1 MDINNSN
8 IRKVT
13 VIGAGVM
20 GAGIAAHVANA
31 GIPVYLLDIVPK
43 DADNRNAI
51 AESAIAKMLKAEP
64 AAFMHKNNA
73 RLVTPGNIED
83 HLEWLKEVDWVIEA
97 VIEDPNIKR
106 TLYQKLDGICRPDTL
121 ISSNTSTL
129 PLKLL
134 TRDMP
139 DSFKQRFM
147 ITHFFN
153 PPRYMRLLELVSG
166 SQTQLELVDAV
177 SRFADISLG
186 KDSVSCKDTPGFIGN
201 RIGIYWLQCGLLEA
215 IKLGLTVEQADAV
228 MTVFGIPK
236 TGVFGLLDLV
246 GLDLI
251 PHILDGMELAL
262 PKEDAFHQVN
272 YLPPLVQ
279 AMIADGYTGRK
290 GKGGFYRLNE
300 ASGKRVKES
309 INLQT
314 RGYQPSEKFALSDL
328 PKTQDEIDCMDA
340 GGTTPRME
348 EVEQRMEQLPRVTQG
363 TVTER
368 AFLSGDEVICQYA
381 WIVLSNT
388 LAYSASL
395 IPEIADDIVAVD
407 TAMRL
412 GYNWKYGPFELLDRI
427 GVDWFVDRLLAENR
441 DVPSLLANRHSLYK
455 VDSGKRWFADLS
467 GNYRPVR
474 RTEGILLLSD
484 IKLQA
489 PAVLENPSASLWDIG
504 DGVACL
510 EFHSKMNTLDM
521 DSLALVRQS
530 VEKVKTDF
538 SALVIYNDADNFSA
552 GANLTLLVQ
561 AIQNQNWPAVEQLI
575 KQGQQTYQALKYS
588 PFPVVGA
595 PSGLALGG
603 GCEILLHCDAIQAHA
618 ELYVGLV
625 EVGVGL
631 VPGWG
636 GCKEYLRRWLE
647 FARRPGGPMPAI
659 AQAFETIG
667 MAKVSKSAAEA
678 RELLFLST
686 TDGITMNK
694 DRLLADA
701 KAKALKLA
709 QDYMPPKP
717 SSYPLPGASAK
728 AAMAMAINN
737 LKLAGKITDYDV
749 EISGQL
755 ADVLSGGLC
764 DITEP
769 LTEDDMLNLELNAFL
784 HLVQQPGTLARLEH
798 LLTTG
803 KPLRN

>member
-1 MDINNSN
+1 MDIK
-8 IRKVT
+8 KVA

-20 GAGIAAHVANA
+20 GAGIAAHIANA

-43 DADNRNAI
+43 DADNRNSI
-51 AESAIAKMLKAEP
+51 AESAIAKLLKAEP
-64 AAFMHKNNA
+64 AAFMHKNYA

-83 HLEWLKEVDWVIEA
+83 HLDWVGDVDWVIEA
-97 VIEDPNIKR
+97 VLENPAIKQE
-106 TLYQKLDGICRPDTL
+106 LYRKLDNICRPDTL

-166 SQTQLELVDAV
+166 AETRPELVATV
-177 SRFADISLG
+177 HRFADTHLG
-186 KDSVSCKDTPGFIGN
+186 KDSVTCKDTPGFIGN

-215 IKLGLTVEQADAV
+215 IKLGLTVEQADAA
-228 MTVFGIPK
+228 MSAPFGIPK
-236 TGVFGLLDLV
+236 TGIFGLLDLV

-251 PHILDGMELAL
+251 PHILGGMKLAL

-272 YLPPLVQ
+272 FLPELVQ
-279 AMIADGYTGRK
+279 TMIADGYTGRK

-300 ASGKRVKES
+300 TSGKRVKES

-314 RGYQPSEKFALSDL
+314 GGYQPSEKFAL
-328 PKTQDEIDCMDA
+328 PVMPQTQDE
-340 GGTTPRME
+340 
-348 EVEQRMEQLPRVTQG
+348 LRV
-363 TVTER
+363 
-368 AFLSGDEVICQYA
+368 FLSGDDALCRFA
-381 WIVLSNT
+381 WQVLSNT
-388 LAYSASL
+388 LVYSASL

-412 GYNWKYGPFELLDRI
+412 GYNWKFGPFELLDRI
-427 GVDWFVDRLLAENR
+427 GVDWFVERLIAENR
-441 DVPSLLANRHSLYK
+441 DVPPLLASRHSLYK
-455 VDSGKRWFADLS
+455 IDSGKRSFVDLS
-467 GNYRPVR
+467 GNYQPVR
-474 RTEGILLLSD
+474 RTDGVLLLAD
-484 IKLQA
+484 IKLSA
-489 PAVLENPSASLWDIG
+489 PAVLENASASLWDIG

-538 SALVIYNDADNFSA
+538 SALVIHNDADNFSA

-561 AIQNQNWPAVEQLI
+561 AIHNQDWPAVEQLI
-575 KQGQQTYQALKYS
+575 KQGQQTYKALKYA

-647 FARRPGGPMPAI
+647 FARRPGGPMPGI

-678 RELLFLST
+678 KEMLFLST

-701 KAKALKLA
+701 KAKALRLVPG
-709 QDYMPPKP
+709 YMPPKS
-717 SSYPLPGASAK
+717 SSYQLPGTSAR
-728 AAMAMAINN
+728 AAMNIAINN
-737 LKLAGKITDYDV
+737 LKMAGKITDYDV
-749 EISGQL
+749 EISQQL
-755 ADVLSGGLC
+755 ADVLSGGQC

-769 LTEDDMLNLELNAFL
+769 LAEDDLLSLELNAFL

-798 LLTTG
+798 LLKTG

>member
-1 MDINNSN
+1 MDIK
-8 IRKVT
+8 KVA

-20 GAGIAAHVANA
+20 GAGIAAHIANA
-31 GIPVYLLDIVPK
+31 GIPVYLLDIIPK
-43 DADNRNAI
+43 EGNNRNSI
-51 AESAIAKMLKAEP
+51 AEAAITKMLKTEP
-64 AAFMHKNNA
+64 APFMHKNNA

-83 HLEWLKEVDWVIEA
+83 HLDWLIDVDWVIEA
-97 VIEDPNIKR
+97 VIENPAIKKS
-106 TLYQKLDGICRPDTL
+106 LYQKLDGICRPDTL

-129 PLKLL
+129 PHKLL
-134 TRDMP
+134 IRDMP
-139 DSFKQRFM
+139 NSFKQRFM

-166 SQTQLELVDAV
+166 SETRPELVDAV
-177 SRFADISLG
+177 SRFADINLG
-186 KDSVSCKDTPGFIGN
+186 KESVTCKDTPGFIGN

-215 IKLGLTVEQADAV
+215 IELGLTVEQADAV
-228 MTVFGIPK
+228 MSLPFGIPK

-251 PHILDGMELAL
+251 PHILGGMKLAL

-272 YLPPLVQ
+272 HLPELVQ
-279 AMIADGYTGRK
+279 TMIADGYTGRK
-290 GKGGFYRLNE
+290 GKGGFYRLNKID
-300 ASGKRVKES
+300 GKRVKES
-309 INLQT
+309 ISLQT
-314 RGYQPSEKFALSDL
+314 GAYQRSDKFALPAL
-328 PKTQDEIDCMDA
+328 PKTQDQLREFLTRDDA
-340 GGTTPRME
+340 LGR
-348 EVEQRMEQLPRVTQG
+348 
-363 TVTER
+363 
-368 AFLSGDEVICQYA
+368 FA
-381 WIVLSNT
+381 WQVLSNT
-388 LAYSASL
+388 LVYSAGL
-395 IPEIADDIVAVD
+395 IPEIADDLVSID
-407 TAMRL
+407 TAMCL

-427 GVDWFVDRLLAENR
+427 GVDWFVDRLLTENR
-441 DVPSLLANRHSLYK
+441 EVPPLPANRHSLYK
-455 VDSGKRWFADLS
+455 VESGKRLYADLS
-467 GNYRPVR
+467 GNYQPVR
-474 RTEGILLLSD
+474 RKDGVLLLAD
-484 IKLQA
+484 IKLQV

-530 VEKVKTDF
+530 VEKVNSDF
-538 SALVIYNDADNFSA
+538 SALVIYNDTDNFSA

-561 AIQNQNWPAVEQLI
+561 AIHTEDWSAVEQLI
-575 KQGQQTYQALKYS
+575 KQGQQTYQALKYA
-588 PFPVVGA
+588 PFPVVAA

-678 RELLFLST
+678 KELLFLST

-694 DRLLADA
+694 DRLLAHA
-701 KAKALKLA
+701 KAKALKLVP
-709 QDYMPPKP
+709 DYTPPNP
-717 SSYPLPGASAK
+717 SSYPLPGAGAK
-728 AAMAMAINN
+728 ASMEIAITN

-749 EISGQL
+749 EISRQL
-755 ADVLSGGLC
+755 AEVLSGGFC

-769 LTEDDMLNLELNAFL
+769 LTEDDILNLELKAFV

-798 LLTTG
+798 LLKTG

>member
-8 IRKVT
+8 IRKVA

-51 AESAIAKMLKAEP
+51 AESAIAKLLKAEP

-97 VIEDPNIKR
+97 VIEEPNIKR
-106 TLYQKLDGICRPDTL
+106 ALYQKLDSICRPGTL

-166 SQTQLELVDAV
+166 SQTRPELVAAV

-251 PHILDGMELAL
+251 PHILGGMELAL
-262 PKEDAFHQVN
+262 PEEDAFHQVN

-300 ASGKRVKES
+300 TSGKRVKES

-314 RGYQPSEKFALSDL
+314 RGYQPSEKFALPVV
-328 PKTQDEIDCMDA
+328 PKTQDEI
-340 GGTTPRME
+340 
-348 EVEQRMEQLPRVTQG
+348 
-363 TVTER
+363 R
-368 AFLSGDEVICQYA
+368 AFLSSEDIICRFA
-381 WIVLSNT
+381 WTVLSNT

-427 GVDWFVDRLLAENR
+427 GVAWFVDRLLAENR
-441 DVPSLLANRHSLYK
+441 DAPPLLANRHSLYK

-474 RTEGILLLSD
+474 RTDGVLLLSD

-561 AIQNQNWPAVEQLI
+561 AIHNQQLACGGAINQTGSADLPDLEVCAVPCGRRSFRTGSGRRLRNPA
-575 KQGQQTYQALKYS
+575 ALRCH
-588 PFPVVGA
+588 
-595 PSGLALGG
+595 SGSCGTV
-603 GCEILLHCDAIQAHA
+603 C
-618 ELYVGLV
+618 
-625 EVGVGL
+625 
-631 VPGWG
+631 
-636 GCKEYLRRWLE
+636 
-647 FARRPGGPMPAI
+647 RPGRSGRGSGAGLGRL
-659 AQAFETIG
+659 Q
-667 MAKVSKSAAEA
+667 
-678 RELLFLST
+678 
-686 TDGITMNK
+686 GIF
-694 DRLLADA
+694 A
-701 KAKALKLA
+701 
-709 QDYMPPKP
+709 P
-717 SSYPLPGASAK
+717 
-728 AAMAMAINN
+728 
-737 LKLAGKITDYDV
+737 LAGICKATGRPDA
-749 EISGQL
+749 G
-755 ADVLSGGLC
+755 
-764 DITEP
+764 
-769 LTEDDMLNLELNAFL
+769 
-784 HLVQQPGTLARLEH
+784 HRPGF
-798 LLTTG
+798 
-803 KPLRN
+803 

>member
-1 MDINNSN
+1 MN
-8 IRKVT
+8 IRKVA

-20 GAGIAAHVANA
+20 GAGIAAHIANA

-43 DADNRNAI
+43 NAENRNAI
-51 AESAIAKMLKAEP
+51 AEAAIAKLLKADP
-64 AAFMHKNNA
+64 APFMHKNNA

-83 HLEWLKEVDWVIEA
+83 HLERLKEVDWVIEA
-97 VIEDPNIKR
+97 VIENPAIKQE
-106 TLYQKLDGICRPDTL
+106 LYRKLDNICRPDTL

-134 TRDMP
+134 THSMP

-153 PPRYMRLLELVSG
+153 PPRYMRLLELVAG
-166 SQTQLELVDAV
+166 SQARPDLVAAV
-177 SRFADISLG
+177 SHFADTHLG
-186 KDSVSCKDTPGFIGN
+186 KDSVTCKDTPGFIGN
-201 RIGIYWLQCGLLEA
+201 RIGIYWLQCGMLEA
-215 IKLGLTVEQADAV
+215 VKLGLSVEHADAV
-228 MTVFGIPK
+228 MSAPFGIPK
-236 TGVFGLLDLV
+236 TGIFGLLDLV

-251 PHILDGMELAL
+251 PHILGGMERAL
-262 PKEDAFHQVN
+262 PKQDAFHQVN
-272 YLPPLVQ
+272 TLPPLVQ

-290 GKGGFYRLNE
+290 GKGGFYRLHDTG
-300 ASGKRVKES
+300 GKRVKQS
-309 INLQT
+309 ISLQT
-314 RGYQPSEKFALSDL
+314 GEYQASEKFALPAI
-328 PKTQDEIDCMDA
+328 PKTQDD
-340 GGTTPRME
+340 
-348 EVEQRMEQLPRVTQG
+348 L
-363 TVTER
+363 R
-368 AFLSGDEVICQYA
+368 AFLSGDEQAPPPLKKGGLGGFA
-381 WIVLSNT
+381 WQVLSNT
-388 LAYSASL
+388 LTYSAGL

-427 GVDWFVDRLLAENR
+427 GVAWFVDRLIAENR
-441 DVPSLLANRHSLYK
+441 DVPPLLASRHSLYK

-474 RTEGILLLSD
+474 RTHGILMLAD

-489 PAVLENPSASLWDIG
+489 PAVLANPSASLWDIG

-521 DSLALVRQS
+521 DSLALVLQS
-530 VEKVKTDF
+530 VDKVKTDF
-538 SALVIYNDADNFSA
+538 SALVIHNDADNFSA

-561 AIQNQNWPAVEQLI
+561 AIQSRNWPAVEQLI
-575 KQGQQTYQALKYS
+575 KQGQQSYQTLKYA
-588 PFPVVGA
+588 PFPVVAA

-631 VPGWG
+631 IPGWG
-636 GCKEYLRRWLE
+636 GCKEYLRRRLE

-678 RELLFLST
+678 KEMLFLST

-709 QDYMPPKP
+709 QDYAPPNP
-717 SSYPLPGASAK
+717 GIYQLPGTSAK
-728 AAMAMAINN
+728 AAMDIAISN

-749 EISGQL
+749 EISRQL

-769 LTEDDMLNLELNAFL
+769 LTEDDLLDLELDAFL
-784 HLVQQPGTLARLEH
+784 HLVRQPGTLARLKH
-798 LLTTG
+798 LFKTG

>member
-1 MDINNSN
+1 MDIK
-8 IRKVT
+8 KVA

-20 GAGIAAHVANA
+20 GAGIAAHIANA
-31 GIPVYLLDIVPK
+31 GIPVYLLDRVPTLRPSPSAELRTGSGQS
-43 DADNRNAI
+43 DIGSRNSI
-51 AESAIAKMLKAEP
+51 AESAIAKLLKAEP
-64 AAFMHKNNA
+64 AAFMHKNYA
-73 RLVTPGNIED
+73 QLVTPGNIED
-83 HLEWLKEVDWVIEA
+83 HLDWVGDVDWVIEA
-97 VIEDPNIKR
+97 VLENPAIKQE
-106 TLYQKLDGICRPDTL
+106 LYRKLDNICRPDTL

-139 DSFKQRFM
+139 DSFKRRFM

-166 SQTQLELVDAV
+166 AETRPELVDAV
-177 SRFADISLG
+177 SRFADTHLG
-186 KDSVSCKDTPGFIGN
+186 KDSVTCKDTPGFIGN

-215 IKLGLTVEQADAV
+215 IKLDLTVEQADAV
-228 MTVFGIPK
+228 MSAPFGIPK
-236 TGVFGLLDLV
+236 TGIFGLLDLV

-251 PHILDGMELAL
+251 PHILGGMKLAL

-272 YLPPLVQ
+272 TFPPLVQ
-279 AMIADGYTGRK
+279 SMIADGYTGRK

-300 ASGKRVKES
+300 TSGKRVKES

-314 RGYQPSEKFALSDL
+314 GGYQPSEKFAL
-328 PKTQDEIDCMDA
+328 PEVAKTQDEL
-340 GGTTPRME
+340 R
-348 EVEQRMEQLPRVTQG
+348 R
-363 TVTER
+363 
-368 AFLSGDEVICQYA
+368 FLSGDDIICRFA
-381 WIVLSNT
+381 WQVLSNT
-388 LAYSASL
+388 LVYSASL

-412 GYNWKYGPFELLDRI
+412 GYNWKFGPFELLDRI
-427 GVDWFVDRLLAENR
+427 GVAWFVDRLIAESR
-441 DVPSLLANRHSLYK
+441 DVPPLLATVGAGLVPAQLGQPQGIAPTSRSLYTI
-455 VDSGKRWFADLS
+455 DSGTRSFVDLS
-467 GNYRPVR
+467 GNYQPVR
-474 RTEGILLLSD
+474 RTDGVLLLSD
-484 IKLQA
+484 IKLSA
-489 PAVLENPSASLWDIG
+489 PALLENPSASLWDIG

-530 VEKVKTDF
+530 VDKVESDF
-538 SALVIYNDADNFSA
+538 SALVIHNDADNFSA

-561 AIQNQNWPAVEQLI
+561 AIHSQDWPAVEQLI
-575 KQGQQTYQALKYS
+575 KQGQQTYKALKYG

-618 ELYVGLV
+618 ELYIGLV

-636 GCKEYLRRWLE
+636 GCKEYLRRRLE
-647 FARRPGGPMPAI
+647 FARRPGGPMPGI

-678 RELLFLST
+678 KEMLFLSA

-701 KAKALKLA
+701 KATALRLA
-709 QDYMPPKP
+709 PGYMPPEP
-717 SSYPLPGASAK
+717 AVYQLPGTSAR
-728 AAMAMAINN
+728 AAMDIAINN
-737 LKLAGKITDYDV
+737 LKMAGKITDYDV
-749 EISGQL
+749 EISQQL
-755 ADVLSGGLC
+755 ANVLSGGQC

-769 LTEDDMLNLELNAFL
+769 LTEDDLLNLELKAFL

-798 LLTTG
+798 LLKTG

>member
-1 MDINNSN
+1 MDVK
-8 IRKVT
+8 KVA

-20 GAGIAAHVANA
+20 GSGIAAHIANA

-43 DADNRNAI
+43 DAVNRNGI
-51 AESAIAKMLKAEP
+51 AEAAIVKMLKADP
-64 AAFMHKNNA
+64 APFMHKNNA

-83 HLEWLKEVDWVIEA
+83 HLDWLIDVDWVIEA
-97 VIEDPNIKR
+97 VLEDPAIKQE
-106 TLYQKLDGICRPDTL
+106 LYRKLDTICRPDTL

-153 PPRYMRLLELVSG
+153 PPRYMRLLELVSA
-166 SQTQLELVDAV
+166 SETRPELVDAV

-186 KDSVSCKDTPGFIGN
+186 KNSVSCKDTPGFIGN

-228 MTVFGIPK
+228 MSEPFDIPK
-236 TGVFGLLDLV
+236 TGIFGLLDLV

-251 PHILDGMELAL
+251 PHILDGMKRAL
-262 PKEDAFHQVN
+262 PKEDAFHRVN
-272 YLPPLVQ
+272 ALPELVKT
-279 AMIADGYTGRK
+279 MIADGYTGRK

-300 ASGKRVKES
+300 IDHRRIKES

-314 RGYQPSEKFALSDL
+314 GAYHASEKFGL
-328 PKTQDEIDCMDA
+328 PVMPRTQDE
-340 GGTTPRME
+340 
-348 EVEQRMEQLPRVTQG
+348 L
-363 TVTER
+363 R
-368 AFLSGDEVICQYA
+368 AFLLGDDVICQYA
-381 WIVLSNT
+381 WTVLSNT
-388 LAYSASL
+388 LVYSAGL

-427 GVDWFVDRLLAENR
+427 GVDWFVERLFAENR
-441 DVPSLLANRHSLYK
+441 EVPPLLVICGGDFSRLGRLKSPPQQHCLYK
-455 VDSGKRWFADLS
+455 VDSGKRMYADLS
-467 GNYRPVR
+467 GNYQPVR
-474 RTEGILLLSD
+474 RADGILLLAD
-484 IKLQA
+484 VKLQA
-489 PAVLENPSASLWDIG
+489 PAVLENPSASLWNIG

-510 EFHSKMNTLDM
+510 EFHSKMNTLDR

-530 VEKVKTDF
+530 IDKVKTDF
-538 SALVIYNDADNFSA
+538 SALVIHNDADNFSA
-552 GANLTLLVQ
+552 GANLNLLVQ
-561 AIQNQNWPAVEQLI
+561 AIHNQDWPAVEQLI
-575 KQGQQTYQALKYS
+575 KQGQQTYQALKYA

-618 ELYVGLV
+618 ELYIGLV

-647 FARRPGGPMPAI
+647 FARCPGGPMPAI

-678 RELLFLST
+678 KERLFLSA

-701 KAKALKLA
+701 KAKALKSA
-709 QDYMPPKP
+709 PNYMPPKP
-717 SSYPLPGASAK
+717 SSYPLPGASAR
-728 AAMAMAINN
+728 AAMDIAINN
-737 LKLAGKITDYDV
+737 LKLAGKISDYDV
-749 EISGQL
+749 EISQQL

-764 DITEP
+764 DIVGR
-769 LTEDDMLNLELNAFL
+769 LSEDDMLSLELSAFL

-798 LLTTG
+798 LLKTG